1 MKIKSLKEF
10 SNLQEDIKPYNI
22 LLLTHSEATVR
33 DTKSDPGD
41 SGSKLLQ
48 DIAIKVGIKVFM
60 ADFVGME
67 IEKSSTG
74 HTIKA
79 FKMDNN
85 AAVQLPDSKGEVEYQ
100 KPINIDPANTII
112 MPRGIGTLGF
122 TGSRN
127 WYDMISMLELE
138 GYFVLNS
145 MKCFDMCNSKY
156 MSYLK
161 FLHHKIRT
169 PKTVA
174 ITHSETV
181 EESFKKLKTDF
192 PVILKSST
200 GTQTGVGVVVVESL
214 RSLKALVQM
223 TLLYNKYLPIII
235 QEYIKTDWDIRVLVC
250 EGKVIAAMKRI
261 VMSDDV
267 RSNASM
273 GADTETLELTELETS
288 ESIRIAEEFGGR
300 VVGVD
305 LIPAKDRENEL
316 PYCLEINANPGLN
329 GIEEITKGSS
339 PTKDIL
345 ETYKDR
351 SIWPVSTP

>member
-1 MKIKSLKEF
+1 MKSLKEF
-10 SNLQEDIKPYNI
+10 VNLNEDIKPYNI

-48 DIAIKVGIKVFM
+48 DIANNLDIKVHM
-60 ADFVGME
+60 ADFVGLE
-67 IEKSSTG
+67 IDKSSTG
-74 HTIKA
+74 HTLKA
-79 FKMDNN
+79 FTFDKD
-85 AAVQLPDSKGEVEYQ
+85 AAVQLPDSKGNVKYQ
-100 KPINIDPANTII
+100 KPIKIDPANTII

-127 WYDMISMLELE
+127 WYDMMSMLELE

-145 MKCFDMCNSKY
+145 MKCFDQCNSKY

-181 EESFKKLKTDF
+181 EESFNKLKTDF

-261 VMSDDV
+261 VMSEDV

-273 GADTETLELTELETS
+273 GADTESLELTELETT

-300 VVGVD
+300 LVGVD
-305 LIPAKDRENEL
+305 LIPSADRENEL

-329 GIEEITKGSS
+329 GIEEISKGS
-339 PTKDIL
+339 PTKTIL
-345 ETYKDR
+345 ETYKNR
-351 SIWPVSTP
+351 EIWPVSTP

>member
-1 MKIKSLKEF
+1 MEKF
-10 SNLQEDIKPYNI
+10 SSFTEEKGKPYNI

-41 SGSKLLQ
+41 SGSKLLA
-48 DIAIKVGIKVFM
+48 DIAKNLDVKVHM

-67 IEKSSTG
+67 IEKTSKG
-74 HTIKA
+74 HLVKA
-79 FKMDNN
+79 FKMDKN
-85 AAVQLPDSKGEVEYQ
+85 AAVKLPDSKGIVEYQ
-100 KPINIDPANTII
+100 KPIKIDPTNTII

-145 MKCFDMCNSKY
+145 MKCFDLCNSKY

-161 FLHHKIRT
+161 FLHHKVRT
-169 PKTVA
+169 PKTEA

-223 TLLYNKYLPIII
+223 TLLYNKYLPVII

-250 EGKVIAAMKRI
+250 EGEVIAAMKRL

-273 GADTETLELTELETS
+273 GADTELIELTELERT
-288 ESIRIAEEFGGR
+288 ESLRIAEEFDGR
-300 VVGVD
+300 LVGVD
-305 LIPAKDRENEL
+305 LIPSADRENEL

-329 GIEEITKGSS
+329 GIEEISKGS
-339 PTKDIL
+339 PTKTIL
-345 ETYKDR
+345 EIYKNR
-351 SIWPVSTP
+351 TIWK

>member
-1 MKIKSLKEF
+1 
-10 SNLQEDIKPYNI
+10 
-22 LLLTHSEATVR
+22 
-33 DTKSDPGD
+33 
-41 SGSKLLQ
+41 
-48 DIAIKVGIKVFM
+48 
-60 ADFVGME
+60 
-67 IEKSSTG
+67 
-74 HTIKA
+74 
-79 FKMDNN
+79 
-85 AAVQLPDSKGEVEYQ
+85 
-100 KPINIDPANTII
+100 

-127 WYDMISMLELE
+127 WYDMMSMLELE

-267 RSNASM
+267 GVSVVNALS
-273 GADTETLELTELETS
+273 ETLELTVYKDGKIYSQEYS
-288 ESIRIAEEFGGR
+288 GR

-305 LIPAKDRENEL
+305 LIPSKDRENEL

-339 PTKDIL
+339 PTTDIL

-351 SIWPVSTP
+351 

>member
-48 DIAIKVGIKVFM
+48 DIAKNLDIKVYM
-60 ADFVGME
+60 ADFVGLE
-67 IEKSSTG
+67 IDKTSTG
-74 HTIKA
+74 HTLKA
-79 FKMDNN
+79 FTFNSN
-85 AAVQLPDSKGEVEYQ
+85 AAVQLPDSKGVVEYQ
-100 KPINIDPANTII
+100 KPIKIDPANTII

-127 WYDMISMLELE
+127 WYDMMSMLELE

-181 EESFKKLKTDF
+181 EDSFKKLKTDF

-273 GADTETLELTELETS
+273 GADTETLELTELEKS

-329 GIEEITKGSS
+329 GIEEITKGS
-339 PTKDIL
+339 PTKNIL

-351 SIWPVSTP
+351 SIWPVLTP

>member
-1 MKIKSLKEF
+1 
-10 SNLQEDIKPYNI
+10 
-22 LLLTHSEATVR
+22 
-33 DTKSDPGD
+33 
-41 SGSKLLQ
+41 
-48 DIAIKVGIKVFM
+48 
-60 ADFVGME
+60 
-67 IEKSSTG
+67 
-74 HTIKA
+74 
-79 FKMDNN
+79 
-85 AAVQLPDSKGEVEYQ
+85 
-100 KPINIDPANTII
+100 

-127 WYDMISMLELE
+127 WYDMMSMLELE

-145 MKCFDMCNSKY
+145 MKCFDQCNSKY

-181 EESFKKLKTDF
+181 EESFNKLKTDF

-261 VMSDDV
+261 VMSEDV

-273 GADTETLELTELETS
+273 GADTESLELTELETT

-300 VVGVD
+300 LVGVD
-305 LIPAKDRENEL
+305 LIPSADRENEL

-329 GIEEITKGSS
+329 GIEEITKGS
-339 PTKDIL
+339 PTKTIL
-345 ETYKDR
+345 ETYKNR
-351 SIWPVSTP
+351 EIWPVSTP